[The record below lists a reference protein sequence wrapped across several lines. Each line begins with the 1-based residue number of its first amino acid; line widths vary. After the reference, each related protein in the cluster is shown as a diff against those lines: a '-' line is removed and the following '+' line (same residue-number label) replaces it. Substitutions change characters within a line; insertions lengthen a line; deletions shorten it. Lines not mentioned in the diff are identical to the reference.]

1 MHVAMLSPISWR
13 TPPRHYGPWEKVVSL
28 LTEELVARDVAVTL
42 FATGDSL
49 TNATLASIAPTGYSE
64 DSGLDPKVWECLH
77 ISALFERADEF
88 DLIHNHFDFLP
99 LSYAG
104 LVDTPML
111 TTIHGFSSPRIVPV
125 YEKYNERCQYISISD
140 ADRHPRLDYI
150 ATIHHGIDLAEF
162 PYNESPHD
170 YLLYYGRI
178 HPDKG
183 TREAIEVAKRAGRK
197 LVIAG
202 IIQDQAYFDEHIE
215 PQIDGDKVTY
225 LGPVGGERRGEIL
238 GGAAALL
245 HLINFAEPFGLTM
258 IEAMACGTPVIAF
271 ARGSV
276 PEIVKDGTTGFI
288 VDDLGAATEAVR
300 RIVDIDRRACR
311 ADAERRFSGARM
323 ADDYLRVYQEIL
335 DSRENYRPWGHYTNL
350 LERDQHKVKEL
361 VVSPGKRLSLQRHE
375 RRAEHWTVVAGEAV
389 VTVGEAETTLRRGDS
404 VHIPVGA
411 THRIM
416 NPGCDPLVIIE
427 TQTGDYFGEDDI
439 VRLADD
445 YGRAGEDKL
454 NEGDD

>member
-1 MHVAMLSPISWR
+1 MRVAMLSPISWR

-28 LTEELVARDVAVTL
+28 LTEELVARGVAVTL
-42 FATGDSL
+42 FATRDSL
-49 TNATLASIAPTGYSE
+49 TSAELESVAPTGYSE
-64 DSGLDPKVWECLH
+64 DSALDPKVWECLH

-104 LVDTPML
+104 LVETPML

-125 YEKYNERCQYISISD
+125 YEKYNGRSHYISISD
-140 ADRHPRLDYI
+140 ADRHPLLDYT

-162 PYNESPHD
+162 PFNRSRND

-215 PQIDGDKVTY
+215 PHIDGDMITY
-225 LGPVGGERRGEIL
+225 LGSVGGERRSEIL

-276 PEIVKDGTTGFI
+276 PEIIRDGTTGFI
-288 VDDLGAATEAVR
+288 VDDLDAAAEAVLR
-300 RIVDIDRRACR
+300 VEDIDRHACR
-311 ADAERRFSGARM
+311 ADVERRFTGARM
-323 ADDYLRVYQEIL
+323 AHDYLRAYQEIL
-335 DSRENYRPWGHYTNL
+335 GSRENYRPWGHYTNV

-375 RRAEHWTVVAGEAV
+375 RRAEHWTVVAGEAL

-404 VHIPVGA
+404 VDIPVGA
-411 THRIM
+411 AHRVM
-416 NPGCDPLVIIE
+416 NPGHDPLIIIE

-445 YGRAGEDKL
+445 YGRVDAVR
-454 NEGDD
+454 NPGDG

>member
-445 YGRAGEDKL
+445 YGRAGADS
-454 NEGDD
+454 NRGDD